1 MLTRHALFF
10 LLLLAG
16 INGFAQRP
24 ANGSLVQVQTNVTQN
39 DPSLISFPHTG
50 SSQLLLRKAI
60 RCCLFPETRD
70 FMDINMRFDKNTFV
84 QTARKRALDK
94 ITERYW
100 RKPDLTMAEA
110 ALKQAIDRYNT
121 LKAELNSP
129 DVLQKIVEERE
140 KEYYRKIK
148 TVVKLPDT
156 ATLIRETIETKGS
169 RQLYKMAKTKNIITD
184 AKTGTDSSYSL
195 YLENRKKELDSLE
208 QKAPVFCQHNC

>member
-1 MLTRHALFF
+1 
-10 LLLLAG
+10 
-16 INGFAQRP
+16 
-24 ANGSLVQVQTNVTQN
+24 
-39 DPSLISFPHTG
+39 
-50 SSQLLLRKAI
+50 
-60 RCCLFPETRD
+60 
-70 FMDINMRFDKNTFV
+70 MDINMRFDKNTFV

-148 TVVKLPDT
+148 TVVKLPDM
-156 ATLIRETIETKGS
+156 ATLIRETIETKGC